1 MKPRRSVTA
10 LSIAIFFLLALSGP
24 ASAASTVGLDDVKSG
39 ELLFR
44 TAKDGAYETAPVL
57 ASDVHIEIAGIVAR
71 SRVTQ
76 IFGNP
81 TDHWMEAVYV
91 FPLAEN
97 AAVDGLHM
105 VIGERIVEGR
115 IAETAEAKKV
125 YEQAKDEGKK
135 AAFVEQQRP
144 NLFTAAVANIG
155 PGEEVEIVLDVQ
167 QVVAV
172 ANGRFSLRFP
182 MVALPRY
189 QPAGAVDGALLEA
202 PVRAAGKR
210 LVNPFVFHVDL
221 YPGVPLGKVESASHA
236 VQVTEKAGPF
246 YTVDLAR
253 GAASADRDFLL
264 EWEPAA
270 GLVPRAALYTQ
281 EVAGERYLLLMVVP
295 PSPEGTTPGK
305 RGKPESPETRGTS
318 EIGRLPRETI
328 FVIDTS
334 GSMEGTSIDQA
345 KAALLQGL
353 ANLSPEDRFNVIE
366 FNSTT
371 RALYEA
377 SAAADPAHLAA
388 ARQFVGRLAAG
399 GGTEMLPALKLAL
412 QDDGE
417 RPGEVRQVIFATDGI
432 VSNEDELFAYIRE
445 HLGRSRLFTVGIG
458 AAPNSHFMQKA
469 AEYGRG
475 TFTAI
480 ARVEELKTKVDTLLG
495 QIDAP
500 VLADVVV
507 AWDDPTAEAWPKR
520 IPDLYVGEPLVIAA
534 RLADIAGRVRISGR
548 RGGGEEWHLELPLGG
563 AAPGKGIDKLWAR
576 RKVDALTDSL
586 AEATAGASPGGGQQ
600 TTEDVRRAIADLGLR
615 HGLVTAYTSLVAV
628 DVVPSAPAGTAP
640 VRSLV
645 PVAAGGSADA
655 GAQVSDCIVVTTE
668 SPILD
673 ERKIAV
679 SSTLSQTELQK
690 IPVARDPWSILALM
704 PGVLTDRINVGGD
717 TVGQTQT
724 YVGPGA
730 AGDQSVVQI
739 DGFEVAAGMT
749 AGSAGAS
756 AVGLEA
762 VALEEVQLMT
772 AGAEAATGT
781 PGVQLNLVTR
791 RGTNEWRGSAL
802 AERTGGGSRAETG
815 DVGDVGAGGAGGL
828 PADRLRSASH
838 LGTEWGGPLA
848 KDHAWIWGALSRK
861 ADDRTALGG
870 QGDETRVTGGAGKL
884 NAQFS
889 SNNAATLFWH
899 RAADAESARG
909 AGPERAPEATSKHD
923 GESRVWKA
931 EDTWILSPNLYVTGI
946 LGGVDTAATDRPRG
960 GLGSDIAIDSAGVA
974 HGSAFRF
981 ADDRRTRS
989 AGGLGS
995 WFKNT
1000 GPVAHEV
1007 RFGGTWRTEDV
1018 SARQSAPG
1026 LGLVVVAGQTLGLP
1040 AGTALL
1046 GAYRDGDLAAAF
1058 HSGSLWLDDTLATG
1072 PAAVHLGL
1080 RGDSQELLAP
1090 SVRFR
1095 DLVPRLGATWA
1106 LGLERKTLLRASAGR
1121 YASRLGEEI
1130 AGQVSP
1136 GIPAVA
1142 WSFFEDRNGDL
1153 ALDGSEAATIRP
1165 WFLQGFH
1172 PAVSHGLRAETT
1184 DELTAGVEHA
1194 LLPEFVVGLRA
1205 TWRRIGHLF
1214 ESRLLVRDAATGEV
1228 FAATTP
1234 DWVPAGVLSGTLPG
1248 GRAYAVPYY
1257 DLRSGLSPT
1266 GGTLLVNGD
1275 RRQEYRGLT
1284 LDWNRRLSN
1293 RWMSHG
1299 SLTWRDWRWELGP
1312 SFRRY
1317 DDPTNTLGSGD
1328 DDGQPVAPA
1337 ADPLAPLSRFGR
1349 SGIYLNSRWTFH
1361 ADGLFQFPGGFEL
1374 AGAVN
1379 GRQGFPLP
1387 WFRQVARPNAGLASV
1402 QLTDR
1407 FDAARSGSL
1416 VTLDARLAREV
1427 DFHRDLSVE
1436 VSLEAL
1442 NLLSAGT
1449 VLARDLDLGTTRAG
1463 AANEILA
1470 PRTFRL
1476 GVRMGWR

>member
-1 MKPRRSVTA
+1 
-10 LSIAIFFLLALSGP
+10 
-24 ASAASTVGLDDVKSG
+24 
-39 ELLFR
+39 
-44 TAKDGAYETAPVL
+44 
-57 ASDVHIEIAGIVAR
+57 
-71 SRVTQ
+71 
-76 IFGNP
+76 

-105 VIGERIVEGR
+105 VIGERVVEGR
-115 IAETAEAKKV
+115 IAETGEAKKV

-167 QVVAV
+167 QVVTV

-189 QPAGAVDGALLEA
+189 PPAGAVDGSLLEA

-221 YPGVPLGKVESASHA
+221 YPGVPLGKVESASHV
-236 VQVTEKAGPF
+236 VQVTEKAGPL

-295 PSPEGTTPGK
+295 PSPEGKNPGK
-305 RGKPESPETRGTS
+305 PGASGKSGTPETRGAS

-353 ANLSPEDRFNVIE
+353 ASLLPEDRFNVIE

-399 GGTEMLPALKLAL
+399 GGTEMLPALKLAF

-417 RPGEVRQVIFATDGI
+417 RPGEVRQVIFATDGE

-458 AAPNSHFMQKA
+458 AAPNTHFMQKA

-475 TFTAI
+475 TFTGI

-495 QIDAP
+495 RIDAP
-500 VLADVVV
+500 VLADVAV
-507 AWDDPTAEAWPKR
+507 AWDDPAAEAWPRR

-548 RGGGEEWHLELPLGG
+548 RGGGEEWHLELPLAG

-586 AEATAGASPGGGQQ
+586 AEATSVASPGGGQQ
-600 TTEDVRRAIADLGLR
+600 TTEDVRRAIAELGLR

-628 DVVPSAPAGTAP
+628 DVAPSAPAGTAP

-655 GAQVSDCIVVTTE
+655 GERVEETIMVMTE
-668 SPILD
+668 APLLD

-739 DGFEVAAGMT
+739 DGFEVAAGMIP
-749 AGSAGAS
+749 GSAGAS

-762 VALEEVQLMT
+762 VALEEVQLTT

-815 DVGDVGAGGAGGL
+815 DVGGDGGL

-931 EDTWILSPNLYVTGI
+931 EDTWILSSNLYVTGI
-946 LGGVDTAATDRPRG
+946 LGGVDMAATDRPRG
-960 GLGSDIAIDSAGVA
+960 GLGTDIAIDAAGVA
-974 HGSAFRF
+974 QRSAFRF

-1026 LGLVVVAGQTLGLP
+1026 RGLVIAGQTLGLP

-1046 GAYRDGDLAAAF
+1046 GAYRDGDLAATF
-1058 HSGSLWLDDTLATG
+1058 HAGSLWLDDVLTIGLAT
-1072 PAAVHLGL
+1072 VHAGL

-1090 SVRFR
+1090 GVRFR

-1121 YASRLGEEI
+1121 YASRLGEEV

-1142 WSFFEDRNGDL
+1142 WSFFADGNGNL

-1165 WFLQGFH
+1165 WFLQGFA
-1172 PAVSHGLRAETT
+1172 PAAARGLRAETT
-1184 DELTAGVEHA
+1184 DELTAG
-1194 LLPEFVVGLRA
+1194 
-1205 TWRRIGHLF
+1205 
-1214 ESRLLVRDAATGEV
+1214 
-1228 FAATTP
+1228 
-1234 DWVPAGVLSGTLPG
+1234 
-1248 GRAYAVPYY
+1248 
-1257 DLRSGLSPT
+1257 
-1266 GGTLLVNGD
+1266 
-1275 RRQEYRGLT
+1275 
-1284 LDWNRRLSN
+1284 
-1293 RWMSHG
+1293 
-1299 SLTWRDWRWELGP
+1299 
-1312 SFRRY
+1312 
-1317 DDPTNTLGSGD
+1317 
-1328 DDGQPVAPA
+1328 
-1337 ADPLAPLSRFGR
+1337 
-1349 SGIYLNSRWTFH
+1349 
-1361 ADGLFQFPGGFEL
+1361 
-1374 AGAVN
+1374 
-1379 GRQGFPLP
+1379 
-1387 WFRQVARPNAGLASV
+1387 
-1402 QLTDR
+1402 
-1407 FDAARSGSL
+1407 
-1416 VTLDARLAREV
+1416 
-1427 DFHRDLSVE
+1427 
-1436 VSLEAL
+1436 
-1442 NLLSAGT
+1442 
-1449 VLARDLDLGTTRAG
+1449 
-1463 AANEILA
+1463 
-1470 PRTFRL
+1470 
-1476 GVRMGWR
+1476 